1 MTRLVYLKLLLRLC
15 GRWLGERRGP
25 REGLSVVASG
35 GQMREV
41 LNRMEAVETEG
52 NRRERYLGSEST
64 GQGGG
69 LHAGKGKHPTG
80 LPDTHPG

>member
-15 GRWLGERRGP
+15 GRWWGDTRGS
-25 REGLSVVASG
+25 REGLSVVTSG
-35 GQMREV
+35 GQMRV
-41 LNRMEAVETEG
+41 VFNRMEAVETEG
-52 NRRERYLGSEST
+52 SRRERYFGSEST

-69 LHAGKGKHPTG
+69 LHAGKGGHPTG